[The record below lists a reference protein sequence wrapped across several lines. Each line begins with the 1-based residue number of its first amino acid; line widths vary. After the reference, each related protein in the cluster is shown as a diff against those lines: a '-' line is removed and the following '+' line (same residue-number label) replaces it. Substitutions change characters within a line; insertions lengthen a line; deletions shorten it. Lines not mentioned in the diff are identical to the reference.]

1 MKQSVPEKIKLF
13 LILCQGLSSFYSE
26 MMRGLG
32 ASTRLWELVDRVP
45 AIPYDSGIHP
55 EAGLRGQIS
64 FQDVHFAYPTRPD
77 NVIFKGMPFLSMFIW
92 CVSKIVMRQDKFKVL
107 IFF

>member
-1 MKQSVPEKIKLF
+1 
-13 LILCQGLSSFYSE
+13 

-64 FQDVHFAYPTRPD
+64 FRDVHFAYPTRPD
-77 NVIFKGMPFLSMFIW
+77 NVIFKGMALSCQSLSGVCLKLSCADI
-92 CVSKIVMRQDKFKVL
+92 SYKLKDS
-107 IFF
+107 IF

>member
-1 MKQSVPEKIKLF
+1 MKLF
-13 LILCQGLSSFYSE
+13 SISFQGLSSFYSE

-64 FQDVHFAYPTRPD
+64 FKDVHFTYPTRPD
-77 NVIFKGMPFLSMFIW
+77 NAIFKGMSFMSMLTW
-92 CVSKIVMRQDKFKVL
+92 CVSYIVMLRDKLKVS
-107 IFF
+107 IF